1 MNNTHAA
8 NAARIKSRID
18 ILFSRL
24 ARMDMGSDSDAYA
37 VEESILSECH
47 ESLVKLMGA
56 VESGEV

>member
-1 MNNTHAA
+1 
-8 NAARIKSRID
+8 
-18 ILFSRL
+18 
-24 ARMDMGSDSDAYA
+24 MDMGSDSDAYA